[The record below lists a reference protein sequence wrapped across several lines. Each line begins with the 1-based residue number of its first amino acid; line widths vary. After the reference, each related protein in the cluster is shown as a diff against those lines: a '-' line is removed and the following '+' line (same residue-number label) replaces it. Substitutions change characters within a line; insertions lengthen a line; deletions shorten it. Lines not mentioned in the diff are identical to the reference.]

1 MASTDFGALD
11 IARKKVWA
19 AEIWQAGRDANFWM
33 SNGFVGKGKNNVVE
47 RITELT
53 TTERGEQCIMQTD
66 GVAGDNTLEGNEEAL
81 FNDAVALNIDQMR
94 QGVRSKGAMSEQRT
108 VIRFR
113 STAKEKLSFW
123 FADKIDELM
132 FLTAAGIAYT
142 YLTNGATRAVSQL
155 TQLKFASDVVAPSSG
170 RIRYVSGATST
181 ASLTSTNTMSWNTL
195 VSAQAYAK
203 RKKMKPIRSGGRE
216 YYAVLMSTEQCRDLK
231 EDTTYQTIVSRAAPR
246 GTDNPLFKAALA
258 VVDGLVL
265 YEHNKTPNTLGLA
278 SGSKWGSGGTVD
290 GAQAL
295 LLGSQALGLATV
307 TDMEFEE
314 SDNTDYKNRPGIAVA
329 RMIGILKPQ
338 FTSIP
343 DANTKQDFGI
353 LSLYTAASATN

>member
-53 TTERGEQCIMQTD
+53 TTERGEQCIMQLVADLQTD

-203 RKKMKPIRSGGRE
+203 RKKMKRCSRRPSPW
-216 YYAVLMSTEQCRDLK
+216 STAWCSTS
-231 EDTTYQTIVSRAAPR
+231 TTRRRTRLASHRAASGDR
-246 GTDNPLFKAALA
+246 AARSMARRRCCSARRL
-258 VVDGLVL
+258 
-265 YEHNKTPNTLGLA
+265 
-278 SGSKWGSGGTVD
+278 S
-290 GAQAL
+290 AL
-295 LLGSQALGLATV
+295 
-307 TDMEFEE
+307 
-314 SDNTDYKNRPGIAVA
+314 RP
-329 RMIGILKPQ
+329 
-338 FTSIP
+338 
-343 DANTKQDFGI
+343 
-353 LSLYTAASATN
+353 